1 MIQYCGRDHQVT
13 DRPSHKYICTIVK
26 KARTKMEKQERILR
40 DPSSRWVSGD
50 PFIQD
55 MGNFWG
61 VVETRNYM
69 RERLEI
75 VQYMYMVDHIH
86 SVETQLDNLLDM
98 LRLSRRDDMSLR
110 DMVPAHMI
118 RLDMDQECYR
128 FFKWWC
134 VDGCQSGYEAN
145 GIEPP

>member
-1 MIQYCGRDHQVT
+1 MADLGTRELPSGCGICRKEDGLFQCSGCKVIQYCGRDHQVT

-26 KARTKMEKQERILR
+26 KARTKMEKQERILH

-75 VQYMYMVDHIH
+75 V
-86 SVETQLDNLLDM
+86 
-98 LRLSRRDDMSLR
+98 
-110 DMVPAHMI
+110 
-118 RLDMDQECYR
+118 
-128 FFKWWC
+128 
-134 VDGCQSGYEAN
+134 
-145 GIEPP
+145 